1 LTVIPNP
8 VSTQS
13 AARLGLAVSCGWRSK
28 QVVGF
33 NGLFTPE
40 TQRFCVKPTG
50 PHQPEMKK

>member
-1 LTVIPNP
+1 
-8 VSTQS
+8 
-13 AARLGLAVSCGWRSK
+13 
-28 QVVGF
+28 VVGF